1 MAASRRLLP
10 NARTTPLPHLPR
22 PRHPRAL
29 HSAVPSRSPRKAPR
43 VFNHASF
50 IWGAAD
56 ILRGTYKQH
65 EYGDVI
71 LPFTVLFRLDA
82 VLAPTKD
89 AVLEAI
95 GHDLGGGGA
104 VARNAPESCRSPVHV
119 LQSLTP

>member
-1 MAASRRLLP
+1 M
-10 NARTTPLPHLPR
+10 
-22 PRHPRAL
+22 
-29 HSAVPSRSPRKAPR
+29 
-43 VFNHASF
+43 FNHASF

>member
-1 MAASRRLLP
+1 M
-10 NARTTPLPHLPR
+10 
-22 PRHPRAL
+22 
-29 HSAVPSRSPRKAPR
+29 
-43 VFNHASF
+43 FNHASF

-82 VLAPTKD
+82 VLAPTKE

-95 GHDLGGGGA
+95 GPMYVGVEPPIAMLRNRAGHTYSFFNRSQHDLKSMQGDPDNLEENLRDY
-104 VARNAPESCRSPVHV
+104 VNAF
-119 LQSLTP
+119 